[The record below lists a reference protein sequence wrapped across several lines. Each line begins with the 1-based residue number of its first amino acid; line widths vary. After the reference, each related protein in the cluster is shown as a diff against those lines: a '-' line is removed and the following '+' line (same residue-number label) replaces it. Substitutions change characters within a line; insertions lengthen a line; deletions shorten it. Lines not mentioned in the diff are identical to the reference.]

1 MNKRFQTVY
10 KHIRRSPFQALAA
23 VAVLTVTL
31 FIATV
36 FSLTTFGSHQIL
48 NYFETRPQVT
58 AFFQD
63 SATDLDIK
71 TLKSDLE
78 AQEFVSQVKFISKQ
92 EALAIYQQQNRDDPL
107 LLEMVTAEIL
117 PSSLEVSGISAQVLP
132 KIAEVM
138 SGRAGVEEVV
148 YQKDIVESLKSW
160 TNALKIAG
168 LSLVIILL
176 LTSVLIIMVI
186 VGMKIAARRY
196 EIEILNLLGASSWYI
211 KNPFVIEGAAYG
223 ITSAI
228 IAWGTAY
235 IVLLYSTPFLT
246 SFLGQGPLLPVPIG
260 FMLLLLLFQM
270 FLGSLIGALG
280 SLFAVRRFLK

>member
-1 MNKRFQTVY
+1 MHKRFKTTY

-36 FSLTTFGSHQIL
+36 FSLATFGSHKVL

-63 SATDLDIK
+63 TATDADITALK
-71 TLKSDLE
+71 TDLE
-78 AQEFVSQVKFISKQ
+78 SQEFVDKVKYISKQ
-92 EALAIYQQQNRDDPL
+92 EALAIYQQQNKDDPL

-117 PSSLEVSGISAQVLP
+117 PSSLEVSGINAQVLP
-132 KIAEVM
+132 QIAQVM

-168 LSLVIILL
+168 LSLVVTLI

-196 EIEILNLLGASSWYI
+196 EIEILNLLGASGWYI
-211 KNPFVIEGAAYG
+211 KNPFVIEGAIYG
-223 ITSAI
+223 IASAV

-235 IVLLYSTPFLT
+235 IALLYSTPFLA
-246 SFLGQGPLLPVPIG
+246 SFLGQVPLLPAPIG
-260 FMLLLLLFQM
+260 FMLLLLLSQI
-270 FLGSLIGALG
+270 LIGSLIGALG